1 MDKYKKLYS
10 VAKSYQP
17 FYLSHKKYGWWSLYA
32 QLFLILVSIVGPI
45 LMSEVI
51 NNLSDKDF
59 KSATYYF
66 IFYATLILLYR
77 VGDYFFGV
85 WASIFQARTMNS
97 AGKWVYDNFLQ
108 RSMNFYSDN
117 FSGKLVNKIDK
128 YLTAFEYLH
137 DILVQD
143 IISSFAQILG
153 AIIVLL
159 FIDYRLAIVFGIWI
173 VFQLF
178 ISTALIS
185 KKIPISIAK
194 AKAQSNFI
202 GVISDLI
209 TNAMANISYVGRIQE
224 MNIFSKSSDHL
235 EKKRTND
242 WIMSAKVGLITN
254 FTASSFSL
262 AAQGLTIYLF
272 INGNVALGTVV
283 LISSYSANIRQS
295 IRSLTR
301 SLDVGSTQLSNAL
314 EMTEILDRPLEILDY
329 PSATTLQVT
338 SGAITFNQ
346 TTFNYT
352 GQGSDEIDNLDLV
365 IAPGESIGLVGHSGA
380 GKSTIVKLL
389 LRFVDVTDG
398 SIKIDNQDIRDVTQE
413 SLRQNIAYVPQEP
426 LLFHRSLRDNIA
438 YGKPD
443 ANLDEV
449 IQAAKQ
455 ANAHEFIK
463 NLEHGY
469 DTLVGERG
477 VKLSGGQRQRVA
489 IARAI
494 LKDAPILI
502 LDEATSSL
510 DSKSER
516 EIQTAIANLIQGKT
530 VIAIAHRLS
539 TIKHLDRIIVLENG
553 SIAQQGSHDELIAQG
568 GIYAD
573 LWEHQYGGFLE

>member
-1 MDKYKKLYS
+1 MFAISRGIDRGTK
-10 VAKSYQP
+10 
-17 FYLSHKKYGWWSLYA
+17 
-32 QLFLILVSIVGPI
+32 
-45 LMSEVI
+45 
-51 NNLSDKDF
+51 NLAD
-59 KSATYYF
+59 ATEMVD
-66 IFYATLILLYR
+66 IFEKEI
-77 VGDYFFGV
+77 
-85 WASIFQARTMNS
+85 
-97 AGKWVYDNFLQ
+97 
-108 RSMNFYSDN
+108 
-117 FSGKLVNKIDK
+117 
-128 YLTAFEYLH
+128 H
-137 DILVQD
+137 
-143 IISSFAQILG
+143 
-153 AIIVLL
+153 
-159 FIDYRLAIVFGIWI
+159 
-173 VFQLF
+173 
-178 ISTALIS
+178 
-185 KKIPISIAK
+185 
-194 AKAQSNFI
+194 
-202 GVISDLI
+202 I
-209 TNAMANISYVGRIQE
+209 TN
-224 MNIFSKSSDHL
+224 H
-235 EKKRTND
+235 
-242 WIMSAKVGLITN
+242 
-254 FTASSFSL
+254 
-262 AAQGLTIYLF
+262 
-272 INGNVALGTVV
+272 
-283 LISSYSANIRQS
+283 
-295 IRSLTR
+295 
-301 SLDVGSTQLSNAL
+301 
-314 EMTEILDRPLEILDY
+314 

>member
-1 MDKYKKLYS
+1 MIFESRAEKLIQDHTFRDLSGRSYEFYTTEFS
-10 VAKSYQP
+10 GSLVAKSNRFSNAFSGLFDQIALTLLP
-17 FYLSHKKYGWWSLYA
+17 GLAVVIGVVVSAFSQNIILGFVFLLWSLIHLYLTFSLVGNKIKLTQDTAA
-32 QLFLILVSIVGPI
+32 QQSLVTAQLSDFLTNSLTVLSFGNKDYEINNFYNKTLEFKKARDIEWHYLIRLFLILAASVNILTVS
-45 LMSEVI
+45 
-51 NNLSDKDF
+51 
-59 KSATYYF
+59 T
-66 IFYATLILLYR
+66 
-77 VGDYFFGV
+77 
-85 WASIFQARTMNS
+85 
-97 AGKWVYDNFLQ
+97 
-108 RSMNFYSDN
+108 
-117 FSGKLVNKIDK
+117 
-128 YLTAFEYLH
+128 
-137 DILVQD
+137 
-143 IISSFAQILG
+143 
-153 AIIVLL
+153 
-159 FIDYRLAIVFGIWI
+159 
-173 VFQLF
+173 
-178 ISTALIS
+178 
-185 KKIPISIAK
+185 
-194 AKAQSNFI
+194 I
-202 GVISDLI
+202 G
-209 TNAMANISYVGRIQE
+209 
-224 MNIFSKSSDHL
+224 
-235 EKKRTND
+235 
-242 WIMSAKVGLITN
+242 
-254 FTASSFSL
+254 FSL
-262 AAQGLTIYLF
+262 FLF
-272 INGNVALGTVV
+272 INGSISVGTIV
-283 LISSYSANIRQS
+283 LIFSYTS
-295 IRSLTR
+295 ILF
-301 SLDVGSTQLSNAL
+301 STMFAISRGIDRGTKNLADAT
-314 EMTEILDRPLEILDY
+314 EMVDIFEKEIHITNH